1 MTTGADAAIRV
12 ERVVKTYRVWNSP
25 GDRLYVPALRWLQPR
40 LQRVAG
46 APNGLRR
53 RALDAITRRAE
64 RGCDEYTAL
73 NDVSIELARGDALGI
88 VGPNGSGKST
98 LLEAIAWALY
108 GTAAARGTRDTIKR
122 RGAPPRARVEVELVF
137 TLGSHRYRLQRTL
150 TNAELEQDGEIIA
163 NSSATVT
170 SRVVALLGMTREE
183 RIQLRPPTRVE
194 TLQALGQELFEA
206 LGVGAGQRRVISKVS
221 LTRIR
226 PKQEP
231 PIRS

>member
-1 MTTGADAAIRV
+1 MQLASLRLTNFRQHERTELDLGPGLMAVVGA
-12 ERVVKTYRVWNSP
+12 
-25 GDRLYVPALRWLQPR
+25 
-40 LQRVAG
+40 
-46 APNGLRR
+46 
-53 RALDAITRRAE
+53 
-64 RGCDEYTAL
+64 
-73 NDVSIELARGDALGI
+73 
-88 VGPNGSGKST
+88 NGSGKST

-183 RIQLRPPTRVE
+183 FFNTYFTGQKELAVMAGMTASRDTSVNSAILSRRSSSTGRSLRTMITSGWIPLARSMVTECCVGFVLSSRVAPT
-194 TLQALGQELFEA
+194 
-206 LGVGAGQRRVISKVS
+206 
-221 LTRIR
+221 
-226 PKQEP
+226 
-231 PIRS
+231 